1 MWMLIR
7 KNKKN
12 HPKVYLYDDGYARIA
27 AHKFSTVRRPKKD
40 NKQ

>member
-1 MWMLIR
+1 MLIR

-27 AHKFSTVRRPKKD
+27 AHKFSTVRKSKKD